1 MQIAPPQILS
11 DVVKHFLVL
20 EQEQALLR
28 HHRLSPDGHAGMV
41 FCYREP
47 FAQSDQTLL
56 PASFVYGQIS
66 RFHDLL
72 SGIQTGMLVVV
83 LQPYAL
89 HLLTG
94 IPAQQLTDQL
104 VSMPLIFGSAGQALE
119 DALLVAPDYQ
129 RRLQLITRFLISRL
143 QQRSANADSMI
154 MQALPFIYQSKG
166 WMQVTE
172 LCTALHVTERQ
183 LERKFREQ
191 IGLRPKQFLRTI
203 RFRQLLK
210 ALQQRPA
217 PTLTQLAHDAGYYD
231 QPHFNREFRL
241 LAGITPKEYQSARLL
256 AINFM
261 QLPS

>member
-20 EQEQALLR
+20 EQDQAVLR
-28 HHRLSPDGHAGMV
+28 HHRLSPDGHAGIV
-41 FCYREP
+41 CCYREP
-47 FAQSDQTLL
+47 FAQNDQTLL
-56 PASFVYGQIS
+56 PTSFVYGQIS

-72 SGIQTGMLVVV
+72 SGINTGMLVVV

-104 VSMPLIFGSAGQALE
+104 ISMPLIFGPAGQTLE
-119 DALLVAPDYQ
+119 DSLIQATDHHS
-129 RRLQLITRFLISRL
+129 RLQLVTRFLIRQL
-143 QQRSANADSMI
+143 QQRSANRDQMI
-154 MQALPFIYQSKG
+154 LRALPLIYQSKG
-166 WMQVTE
+166 WMQVAE
-172 LCTALHVTERQ
+172 LCTGLHITERQ
-183 LERKFREQ
+183 LERKFSEQ
-191 IGLRPKQFLRTI
+191 IGLSPKQFLRTI

-217 PTLTQLAHDAGYYD
+217 PTLTQLAYDAGYYD

>member
-1 MQIAPPQILS
+1 
-11 DVVKHFLVL
+11 
-20 EQEQALLR
+20 
-28 HHRLSPDGHAGMV
+28 MV

-47 FAQSDQTLL
+47 FAQSDRRLL
-56 PASFVYGQIS
+56 PVSFAYGQIS

-72 SGIQTGMLVVV
+72 SGIRTGMLVVV

-104 VSMPLIFGSAGQALE
+104 ISMPLIFGPAAQQLEERLLQAA
-119 DALLVAPDYQ
+119 DHHS
-129 RRLQLITRFLISRL
+129 RLQLVTRFLIQQL
-143 QQRSANADSMI
+143 QQRSASKDSMI
-154 MQALPFIYQSKG
+154 MQALPSIYQSKG
-166 WMQVTE
+166 WMQVTS
-172 LCTALHVTERQ
+172 LYTGLHTTERQ

-191 IGLRPKQFLRTI
+191 IGLSPKQFLRTI

-231 QPHFNREFRL
+231 QPHLNREFRQ
-241 LAGITPKEYQSARLL
+241 LAGITPREYLSARRL
-256 AINFM
+256 ALNFM

>member
-20 EQEQALLR
+20 EQDQAVLR

-41 FCYREP
+41 FCYRGR
-47 FAQSDQTLL
+47 FAQSDQALL

-72 SGIQTGMLVVV
+72 SGINTGMLVVV

-104 VSMPLIFGSAGQALE
+104 ISMPLIFGPAGQELE
-119 DALLVAPDYQ
+119 DSLILAPDHHSK
-129 RRLQLITRFLISRL
+129 LQLVTRFLIQRL
-143 QQRSANADSMI
+143 QQCPSGRDSTI
-154 MQALPFIYQSKG
+154 LQALPLIYQSKG
-166 WMQVTE
+166 WMQVT
-172 LCTALHVTERQ
+172 ALSSGLHITERK
-183 LERKFREQ
+183 LERKFSEQ
-191 IGLRPKQFLRTI
+191 IGLSPKQFLRTI

-210 ALQQRPA
+210 ALQQHPA
-217 PTLTQLAHDAGYYD
+217 PTLTRLAYDAGYYD
-231 QPHFNREFRL
+231 QPHLNREFRL

-256 AINFM
+256 AVNFM

>member
-20 EQEQALLR
+20 EQDQAVLR

-47 FAQSDQTLL
+47 FAQSDQTPL

-72 SGIQTGMLVVV
+72 SGIHTGMLVVV

-94 IPAQQLTDQL
+94 ISAQQLTDQL
-104 VSMPLIFGSAGQALE
+104 ISMPLIFGPAGQALE
-119 DALLVAPDYQ
+119 DNLLAAPDHHS
-129 RRLQLITRFLISRL
+129 RLQLVTRFLIQGLR
-143 QQRSANADSMI
+143 QHPDHTDKTI

-172 LCTALHVTERQ
+172 LCTALHITERQ
-183 LERKFREQ
+183 LERKFSEQ
-191 IGLRPKQFLRTI
+191 IGLSPKQFLRTI

-217 PTLTQLAHDAGYYD
+217 PTLTQLAFNAGYYD
-231 QPHFNREFRL
+231 QPHFNREFRM
-241 LAGITPKEYQSARLL
+241 LAGITPREYLSARLL